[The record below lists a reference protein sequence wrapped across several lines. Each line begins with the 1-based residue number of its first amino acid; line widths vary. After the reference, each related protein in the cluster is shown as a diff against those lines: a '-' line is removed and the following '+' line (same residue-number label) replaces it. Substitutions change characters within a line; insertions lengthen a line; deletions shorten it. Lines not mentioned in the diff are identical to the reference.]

1 MAPNIFFVLLDG
13 VRWDRLDT
21 SSEFLELQKKG
32 TLFNNITTAIPYT
45 FGSMNVIFTGL
56 YGKEN
61 GVDAYYKMF
70 KLKDSVSF
78 IPEILQKNGYF
89 TCCDLITNKVISSR
103 GFDIHQSHDEY
114 NDNLNERHPALIKEC
129 FEKAAGKPVFCFL
142 QFSRIHTVTV
152 SEILKKYD
160 WDSKEFYAMKEENL
174 KTYDSVFEESCKY
187 ASRIYNLIKE
197 LDKENET
204 ILIFFSDHGTG
215 VGERFGER
223 NYGVYTY
230 EETIR
235 TFYLF
240 IGPNVIQ
247 NRVDNKLL
255 STIDIFPTLLELAG
269 IPLKSDM
276 LGSSFARFVIGKD
289 KDLKERKYVF
299 SETGGLQGP
308 HPSPKEPNVFCI
320 KSPIHKLIYFKTLND
335 WRLFDLIKDPT
346 ETNDLY
352 GTGLDIEDELKE
364 KLLDWVER

>member
-1 MAPNIFFVLLDG
+1 LH
-13 VRWDRLDT
+13 T
-21 SSEFLELQKKG
+21 SPEFLELQKKG
-32 TLFNNITTAIPYT
+32 TLFNNVTTAIPYT

-78 IPEILQKNGYF
+78 IPEILQKHGYF

-103 GFDIHQSHDEY
+103 GFDIHLAHDEY
-114 NDNLNERHPALIKEC
+114 NDDLNEKHPTLIKEC
-129 FEKAAGKPVFCFL
+129 FKKAGEKPVFCFL

-160 WDSKEFYAMKEENL
+160 WDNKEFYAKKEKNL

-187 ASRIYNLIKE
+187 AKRISNIIKE
-197 LDKENET
+197 LGKENET

-223 NYGVYTY
+223 NYGVFTY

-240 IGPNVIQ
+240 MGPNIIQ
-247 NRVDNKLL
+247 NRVVDKSL
-255 STIDIFPTLLELAG
+255 STIDIFPTLLELGDISLKSG
-269 IPLKSDM
+269 IPGK
-276 LGSSFARFVIGKD
+276 SFASFIMGNNKN
-289 KDLKERKYVF
+289 LEEQKYVF

-320 KSPIHKLIYFKTLND
+320 KSPTHKLIYFKTTQD
-335 WRLFDLIKDPT
+335 WKLFDLVKDPT
-346 ETNDLY
+346 EINDLY
-352 GTGLDIEDELKE
+352 NTGLNTEDDLKE
-364 KLLDWVER
+364 KLLEWINR